1 MSLHC
6 QVIGLYQI
14 LLKSIVIIRFLF
26 HYVRNLSIS
35 LYKISIFFKFSLL
48 YGFQNKM
55 NCVPESCPC
64 KKIGF
69 PNCVT
74 NCIKRFYIYIY
85 IYRILYIYN
94 IRYHPP
100 SSTLLASAI
109 AFNKYPHTINRTF
122 CKGLVV
128 PNYYLF
134 LLKNQNIN
142 AIQK

>member
-1 MSLHC
+1 MSE
-6 QVIGLYQI
+6 I
-14 LLKSIVIIRFLF
+14 LA
-26 HYVRNLSIS
+26 LSP
-35 LYKISIFFKFSLL
+35 YKISIFFQFSVL
-48 YGFQNKM
+48 YRFQNKM

-74 NCIKRFYIYIY
+74 NCIKGLYIYIY

-122 CKGLVV
+122 SKGLIV

>member
-1 MSLHC
+1 
-6 QVIGLYQI
+6 
-14 LLKSIVIIRFLF
+14 
-26 HYVRNLSIS
+26 
-35 LYKISIFFKFSLL
+35 
-48 YGFQNKM
+48 M

-74 NCIKRFYIYIY
+74 NCIKGFYINIYIY

-122 CKGLVV
+122 SKGLIV

-142 AIQK
+142 AIQKQEAFLKVGVTVNLSPDQPKVNGSQLRSHSLLKTFD